1 MSEENTPQPY
11 LAAAIQMHSTEDKA
25 ANVRL
30 ATSLVEQA
38 AGEGASLVVLP
49 EYFNCLG
56 RLHAM
61 VEAAEPV
68 PGPTSDAMSQL
79 AARLG
84 ITLLAGS
91 LCEQTEQRDK
101 AYNTSLLFA
110 PTGEQLAKYRKL
122 HLFDVDV
129 EGQVSFQESKQITP
143 GEKIVT
149 ARTPLGCLG
158 LSTCYDLRF
167 PELYR
172 ALADRGMKICV
183 VPSAFTA
190 PTGRVHWDVLLR
202 ARAIENQV
210 YVVAANQYGCH
221 APSQTTYGH
230 SAIYDP
236 WGERLAE
243 VSEDADAVLIAQI
256 DPAHQADIRR
266 QLPSLK
272 NRRKLEDL

>member
-1 MSEENTPQPY
+1 MTEDGNRQPY
-11 LAAAIQMHSTEDKA
+11 RAAAIQMHSTEDKS
-25 ANVRL
+25 ANLRC
-30 ATSLVEQA
+30 ATRLVEQA
-38 AGEGASLVVLP
+38 AGEGASLAVLP

-56 RLHAM
+56 HLQAM

-68 PGPTSDAMSQL
+68 PGPTSDSMSGL

-91 LCEQTEQRDK
+91 ICEQTDQRDK
-101 AYNTSLLFA
+101 AYNTSLLFS
-110 PTGEQLAKYRKL
+110 PSGEQLAKYRKL

-129 EGQVSFQESKQITP
+129 EGQVRFQESKQITP
-143 GEKIVT
+143 GDQIVT
-149 ARTPLGCLG
+149 AHTPLGCLG

-172 ALADRGMKICV
+172 ALADRGMEICF
-183 VPSAFTA
+183 VPSAFFA

-210 YVVAANQYGCH
+210 YVIAADQYGTH
-221 APSQTTYGH
+221 TPSQTTYGH

-243 VSEDADAVLIAQI
+243 AADDADTVLIAQI
-256 DPAHQADIRR
+256 DPAHQAEIRR

-272 NRRKLEDL
+272 NRRNLNDM